1 MCFLVDLCV
10 VLSPC
15 QRVEISKMT
24 GTLSSYIY
32 LHTILTV
39 LNAKFSPFQ
48 WDFLYRNFKKPSFSL
63 LH

>member
-48 WDFLYRNFKKPSFSL
+48 WDFFI
-63 LH
+63 